1 MLPLRDFRWLVM
13 LGLVA
18 TAGINTVVGRTLAEE
33 GADHPRWLAGTLLRY
48 EQELA
53 LTPDQRARLQLVE
66 QRAEA
71 AWQEWSRRLAALG
84 TEHSLAARE
93 DWTALAHERGR
104 LRVLADRDALVVLR
118 PEQRARWQTLQSAIQ
133 SSH

>member
-1 MLPLRDFRWLVM
+1 MLPLRDFQLLLV
-13 LGLVA
+13 LALVA
-18 TAGINTVVGRTLAEE
+18 TAGTNAVVGRALAEE
-33 GADHPRWLAGTLLRY
+33 RADHPPWLAGTLLRY

-66 QRAEA
+66 QRAQA

-93 DWTALAHERGR
+93 DWTALARERGR
-104 LRVLADRDALVVLR
+104 LRVLADRDALMVLH
-118 PEQRARWQTLQSAIQ
+118 PAQRARWQTLQSAIQ

>member
-1 MLPLRDFRWLVM
+1 MLPLRDFRLRVV
-13 LGLVA
+13 LALVA

-33 GADHPRWLAGTLLRY
+33 EADHPRWLAGTLLRY

-71 AWQEWSRRLAALG
+71 AWQEWSRRLAAMRRG
-84 TEHSLAARE
+84 QSLAARE
-93 DWTALAHERGR
+93 DWTALAQERGR
-104 LRVLADRDALVVLR
+104 LRVLADRDALIVLR
-118 PEQRARWQTLQSAIQ
+118 PEQRVRWQTLQSAIR
-133 SSH
+133 STH